1 MTSSAQHSDL
11 VLPEDASLL
20 LVEDDEVLLAR
31 LATALRLRGFT
42 VRTASSV
49 QLGLVLVKEAPPA
62 FAVVDLRLADGTGLE
77 IVSAMRAARPD
88 SRTIVMSG
96 YGNIST
102 AVSAAKLGADDYL
115 PKPVDADEITDA
127 LLTPIGSKAPPPDHP
142 VELDKKLWG
151 HITGVL
157 AQCSNNI
164 SQAAR
169 LLNMHRRSLQRIV
182 RRHERV

>member
-1 MTSSAQHSDL
+1 MASSSQHSDL

-31 LATALRLRGFT
+31 LATALRARGFA
-42 VRTASSV
+42 VRAAGSV
-49 QLGLVLVKEAPPA
+49 QHGLELVKEAPPA
-62 FAVVDLRLADGTGLE
+62 FAVVDLRLADGSGLE
-77 IVSAMRAARPD
+77 IVSEMRVARPD

-96 YGNIST
+96 YGNIPT

-127 LLTPIGSKAPPPDHP
+127 LLTPRGSKAPPPDHP
-142 VELDKKLWG
+142 IELDEKEWA
-151 HITGVL
+151 HISGVL
-157 AQCSNNI
+157 LQCSNNI

-182 RRHERV
+182 RRHEQV